1 MTRFWWVNH
10 KQTSAQELGGG
21 YLWSPKK
28 ERDGRRSQFYDNL
41 RLASPGDFV
50 ISYANR
56 NISGIGIVSDFAITS
71 PTPVEFGAKGDLWND
86 DGWLLPVSWTQGFQR
101 KSVDFFIAELLP
113 LLPSKYSP
121 FDRNG
126 RGAQK
131 AYLSEIGED
140 AFKLVVRRAN
150 AENVL
155 DDFPA
160 VPQSVDVFVEAAENA
175 LQRSIVDDTELSS
188 TEKSQL
194 VLARKGQ
201 GLFRRN
207 LTQIEYTCRL
217 TSIDNLKLLVASH
230 IKPWRLC
237 TNARERLDGNNGL
250 LLTPSADLLFDRGF
264 MSFADDGRPIF
275 SDAIAISDIRKFNF
289 PALSLPFHRPFVT
302 AQLTYLDFH
311 RESIF
316 LGAGAGRRVN

>member
-1 MTRFWWVNH
+1 MPRYWWVNH
-10 KQTSAQELGGG
+10 KQTFAQELGGG

-41 RLASPGDFV
+41 REAKPGDFV

-56 NISGIGIVSDFAITS
+56 NICGIGVVSDFAITS
-71 PTPVEFGAKGDLWND
+71 STPSEFGAKSNLWNN
-86 DGWLLPVSWTQGFQR
+86 DGWLLPVNWSQGFQR
-101 KSVDFFIAELLP
+101 RAVDSFIDDLLP

-140 AFKLVVRRAN
+140 AFGLAVARAGLEN
-150 AENVL
+150 ALGIIPYIAKPIEAFI
-155 DDFPA
+155 D
-160 VPQSVDVFVEAAENA
+160 AAENA
-175 LQRSIVDDTELSS
+175 VQQVISDDRELTS
-188 TEKSQL
+188 TEKTQL

-201 GLFRRN
+201 GIFRRN
-207 LTQIEYTCRL
+207 LFQIEGACRL
-217 TSIDNLKLLVASH
+217 TSIESKHLLIASH

-237 TNARERLDGNNGL
+237 SSAQERLDGANGL

-264 MSFADDGRPIF
+264 MSFADDGQPLF
-275 SDAIAISDIRKFNF
+275 SSTISKSDLNKFNF
-289 PALSLPFHRPFVT
+289 PVVAEQRHRPFT
-302 AQLTYLDFH
+302 PGQCSYLQFH

-316 LGAGAGRRVN
+316 LTR